1 MEARRSLKTPVRMR
15 ETLVLLLST
24 RVESTGPLWRRAGD
38 GRAGLPRSGAGDSCQ
53 TEHIKAR
60 SPGDGQ
66 GWWWAFFFLSMA
78 NHVVV
83 PVALAWSQR
92 GGQLLISGIGVQ
104 RALSR
109 PCHTALGFVCIQ
121 SSTFLLLTPGM
132 CVLEMS
138 HFLLSGLL
146 RASPHRGPG
155 VAPSTPSQLLF
166 CFLSSQAGTR
176 CDPNPGRLCH

>member
-1 MEARRSLKTPVRMR
+1 M
-15 ETLVLLLST
+15 
-24 RVESTGPLWRRAGD
+24 AGQAC
-38 GRAGLPRSGAGDSCQ
+38 RGAGQGTAIRQS
-53 TEHIKAR
+53 TSR
-60 SPGDGQ
+60 PGALGMDKDG
-66 GWWWAFFFLSMA
+66 GGHFFFLSMA

-146 RASPHRGPG
+146 RASPHRDPG